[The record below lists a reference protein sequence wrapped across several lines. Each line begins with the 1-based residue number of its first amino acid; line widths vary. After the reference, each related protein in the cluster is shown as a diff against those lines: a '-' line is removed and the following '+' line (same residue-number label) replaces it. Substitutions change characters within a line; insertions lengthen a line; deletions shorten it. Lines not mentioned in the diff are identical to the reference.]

1 MIHIDGG
8 TFEVDAATIADGLG
22 IDSSS
27 LRQRMREGRV
37 TSRCERGVDSDEGRY
52 RLTFSTEQRRLRLVV
67 DQAGNVLQRST
78 INFGERLPKRSSG
91 HYCR

>member
-1 MIHIDGG
+1 MIHFDGG

-37 TSRCERGVDSDEGRY
+37 TTSPETIVRSLLPI
-52 RLTFSTEQRRLRLVV
+52 RLLLPTTGGHHLRWRLRQFV
-67 DQAGNVLQRST
+67 ARS
-78 INFGERLPKRSSG
+78 
-91 HYCR
+91 